1 MAQVTLEKLEELS
14 YGKKEAFNSLR
25 TNLGFCGED
34 IRAIAFTSCTPDE
47 GKSSTVMELA
57 RAYAEN
63 GKKVLLIDAD
73 AQGSLTA
80 SLGFQEPD
88 KLDVTLAT
96 VMAINII
103 MELAGKR
110 ISC

>member
-47 GKSSTVMELA
+47 
-57 RAYAEN
+57 
-63 GKKVLLIDAD
+63 
-73 AQGSLTA
+73 
-80 SLGFQEPD
+80 
-88 KLDVTLAT
+88 
-96 VMAINII
+96 
-103 MELAGKR
+103 
-110 ISC
+110 